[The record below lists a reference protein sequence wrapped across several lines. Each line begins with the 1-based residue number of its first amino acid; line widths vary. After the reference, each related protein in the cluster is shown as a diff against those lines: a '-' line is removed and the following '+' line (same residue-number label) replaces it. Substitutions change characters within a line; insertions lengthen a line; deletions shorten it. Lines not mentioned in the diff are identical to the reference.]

1 MQSRTL
7 KRPMFRMGG
16 SANEGITSGLS
27 APRQQYNEAGRV
39 ARLTDEFEQRKAMFD
54 KLRPQQTGFM
64 PGSASSFL
72 TQFGLNLMSQTPRGN
87 IFSTAALAAK
97 EPFQQFQTA
106 RARERADQT
115 QLDQAILGD
124 VISEDF
130 KSTQQQKLID
140 ADYNEKRMELDNKI
154 ELEKQK
160 GVNANQKLI
169 TQFEN
174 DKKLLEEDYKL
185 QKKYGFGGAKDYAKK
200 QAGDAITALYQAQI
214 TAEKNKID
222 ALDKN
227 DPNYQQKVDDIN
239 ANITN
244 IQDDLDDNVKSIY
257 LSQDT
262 TLEFQRKA
270 ILKLLQNN
278 DPEDIAPYFPNF
290 NEIMGGITLP
300 ESKASGG
307 RVGLARSFPGTVG
320 DAQSDMKA
328 TQGDVQ
334 DLSYSELRTRLPQ
347 EISNEIV
354 MLLANSKQALLDFA
368 NIQTGED
375 VANFNQQYDVN
386 LTLPQGA

>member
-1 MQSRTL
+1 MNRTL
-7 KRPMFRMGG
+7 RRPMFRMGG
-16 SANEGITSGLS
+16 AAEGITSGLDK
-27 APRQQYNEAGRV
+27 PRQQYSDAGRV

-54 KLRPQQTGFM
+54 QLRPQQTGFM

-72 TQFGLNLMSQTPRGN
+72 TSFGLNLLATPPRGN
-87 IFSTAALAAK
+87 IFQTAAVAAQD
-97 EPFQQFQTA
+97 PFKQFQTA
-106 RARERADQT
+106 RAREISDRT

-130 KSTQQQKLID
+130 KATQQQKLID
-140 ADYNEKRMELDNKI
+140 ADYQEKLLEIDKAIRV
-154 ELEKQK
+154 EKQK
-160 GVNANQKLI
+160 GENANQKLI
-169 TQFEN
+169 LDYEN
-174 DKKLLEEDYKL
+174 QRKLLEEDYKL

-200 QAGDAITALYQAQI
+200 QAADAVKALYQAQI
-214 TAEKNKID
+214 TTEKNKID

-227 DPNYQQKVDDIN
+227 DPDYQTKVDDIN
-239 ANITN
+239 ANIKN
-244 IQDDLDDNVKSIY
+244 IRDTLEDSITSIY

-300 ESKASGG
+300 EQKASGG

-320 DAQSDMKA
+320 DAQGSMKA
-328 TQGDVQ
+328 SQGDVQ

-347 EISNEIV
+347 EISDEIV

-375 VANFNQQYDVN
+375 VASFNQQYDVN